1 MQRRRFLQISA
12 SVVAGFPSLPF
23 GGDLSDVADDD
34 YTASLAII
42 KAFASECHRVFD
54 VDVCLKALKPF
65 DGSGRRALYH
75 SIFSD
80 DNDTRFVAGICVLRD
95 YQMFEEYLPCF
106 AALLKHSNPDVNE
119 SAPCLL
125 WQYGE
130 RARFALPLLEECL
143 IDKRSCFRSLVA
155 NAIAIIAPERKQ
167 LMISIVESITDDEM
181 SVCVLADLRG
191 EDPYSGL

>member
-1 MQRRRFLQISA
+1 MHRRTFLHISA
-12 SVVAGFPSLPF
+12 SVVAGLPSLTF
-23 GGDLSDVADDD
+23 GDEVPDVAGDD

-95 YQMFEEYLPCF
+95 YQMFEDYLPCF

-130 RARFALPLLEECL
+130 RARFSLPLLEECL